1 MSVEATKLLQII
13 GAKEVEIT
21 LLREHVASLS
31 GTLNKTE
38 QETSKDNESSS
49 VHRD

>member
-21 LLREHVASLS
+21 LLRERVAVLTDSLDKAEKK
-31 GTLNKTE
+31 LAEKNEKPK
-38 QETSKDNESSS
+38 SKS
-49 VHRD
+49 